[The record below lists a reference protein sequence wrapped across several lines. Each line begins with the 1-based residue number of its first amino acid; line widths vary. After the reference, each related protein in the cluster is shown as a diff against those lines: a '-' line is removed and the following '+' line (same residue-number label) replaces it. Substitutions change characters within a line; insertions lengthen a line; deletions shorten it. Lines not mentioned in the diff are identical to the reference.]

1 MNVLQ
6 IIAHPDP
13 EESSFTHAL
22 AKSFRNGA
30 AKADHNVSYFNVYDI
45 EGSDVGINELKDFVL
60 NADRICFAW
69 PCWWEMPPA
78 KLVDLL
84 QTVFV
89 RGFAFDLA
97 GDRMVPKLNIPTT
110 CLISMGQNKQLN
122 TTNLLEAMTYCG
134 LHPQFAVFQNVG
146 PRLQPELA
154 EAYLDTAFR
163 LGQQL

>member
-30 AKADHNVSYFNVYDI
+30 AKADHNVSYFKIFDLV
-45 EGSDVGINELKDFVL
+45 